1 MTYPLPL
8 KILGVGRYL
17 PDRIVPSSELE
28 QAIGL
33 EAGWIERKQGVRE
46 RRRAALETNSEMAA
60 AAAREALDD
69 AGLQP
74 EDLDLILNASGSAE
88 QAIPDGAPL
97 LQHHLG
103 LGESGIACHSIHTTC
118 LSFLTAFDLS
128 ASLLA
133 TGRYRRILISSA
145 EITSKGLNWTDPES
159 STLFGD
165 GAAAAVVGRTPAG
178 ETSAVHGARFETYGN
193 GARFTQVMGCGTSRP
208 PNHPN
213 TRPDDNLFHM
223 DAAAVLLMSLRH
235 APRFLEHLGCAIPGG
250 LSQLD
255 VVIPHQASKL
265 ALDSH
270 TRFGF
275 TQKQIVRTLECLG
288 NCVAASIPLTLH
300 AAIRSGRLQRG
311 NRALLLGTGAGL
323 SFGGVVFTY

>member
-17 PDRIVPSSELE
+17 PDRIVLSSELE
-28 QAIGL
+28 RKAGL
-33 EAGWIERKQGVRE
+33 TAGWIERKQGVKE
-46 RRRAALETNSEMAA
+46 RRRVALETNSEMSA

-74 EDLDLILNASGSAE
+74 ADLDLILNASGTTE

-97 LQHHLG
+97 IQHHLG
-103 LGESGIACHSIHTTC
+103 LGESGIACFSVHTTC

-133 TGRYRRILISSA
+133 TGRYRRILIASA
-145 EITSKGLNWTDPES
+145 EITSKGLNWADQET

-165 GAAAAVVGRTPAG
+165 GAAAAVVGLTPAG
-178 ETSAVHGARFETYGN
+178 EMSAVHGARFETYGS

-208 PNHPN
+208 PNHPD
-213 TRPDDNLFHM
+213 TRAEDNLFHM
-223 DAAAVLLMSLRH
+223 DAEAVLLMTFRH
-235 APRFLEHLGCAIPGG
+235 APQFLEHLKFAIPGG

-255 VVIPHQASKL
+255 VVIPHQASRL

-275 TQKQIVRTLECLG
+275 KRQQIVRTLECLG

-300 AAIRSGRLQRG
+300 AAIRCGRLSRG